1 MPATSLVGDL
11 LRSPDE
17 AKVVLEVTLV
27 TASEMSQDLQ
37 NRRVLAVISH
47 KDDWD
52 LTEEG
57 RYVFLL
63 PTFNF
68 AAITKLYNKS
78 LRVQV
83 QESCQWPTGPTRN
96 STSISYLWGIL
107 CRH

>member
-1 MPATSLVGDL
+1 MPATSLVSDL

-17 AKVVLEVTLV
+17 ARVVLEATLV

-68 AAITKLYNKS
+68 ATITKFYKS

-83 QESCQWPTGPTRN
+83 QESCQWSTGPTRN
-96 STSISYLWGIL
+96 PASISNL
-107 CRH
+107 R